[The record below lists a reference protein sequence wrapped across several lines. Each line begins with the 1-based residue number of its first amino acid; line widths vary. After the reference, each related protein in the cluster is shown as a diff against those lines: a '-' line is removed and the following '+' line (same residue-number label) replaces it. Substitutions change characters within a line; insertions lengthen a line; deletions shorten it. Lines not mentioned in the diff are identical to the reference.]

1 MYISYMFCEMTLAFP
16 DDALKFPYELLFLLP
31 CRGKGIPY
39 IQVGVSVSPNN
50 VEDYIYSFAHYLI
63 FSQPSSYKEYN
74 IIIFSLVCMPLSL
87 TSNIGSKDNLQR

>member
-1 MYISYMFCEMTLAFP
+1 MTLAFP

-39 IQVGVSVSPNN
+39 VQVGVSVSPNK

-63 FSQPSSYKEYN
+63 FSLPSSYKEYN
-74 IIIFSLVCMPLSL
+74 IIIYYITLLHAYIFKFHISTTLDIS
-87 TSNIGSKDNLQR
+87 TRISSSDF